1 MAKKSK
7 SKGDIS
13 GSSTPTTISREERA
27 HNVAVCLNSV
37 IQSWDD
43 EINKDETEFHLLD
56 ENFQGIWNEDT
67 LYGKRIGDYDI
78 ECIVTQL
85 RSLVI
90 GKIETWKNF
99 FLLCNEKKL
108 RIPHYLCL

>member
-1 MAKKSK
+1 MARKSK

-13 GSSTPTTISREERA
+13 GSSTPITISKEEHA
-27 HNVAVCLNSV
+27 HNVAVFLNSV
-37 IQSWDD
+37 IQLQSWDD

-78 ECIVTQL
+78 ECIVMQL
-85 RSLVI
+85 RSVSNWKDVGRMFFFCAS
-90 GKIETWKNF
+90 GKN
-99 FLLCNEKKL
+99 
-108 RIPHYLCL
+108 

>member
-1 MAKKSK
+1 MVRKSK

-13 GSSTPTTISREERA
+13 GSSTPITISKEEHA
-27 HNVAVCLNSV
+27 HNVAVFLNSV

-67 LYGKRIGDYDI
+67 LYGKCIGDYDI
-78 ECIVTQL
+78 EFIVTQ
-85 RSLVI
+85 
-90 GKIETWKNF
+90 
-99 FLLCNEKKL
+99 
-108 RIPHYLCL
+108 

>member
-85 RSLVI
+85 
-90 GKIETWKNF
+90 
-99 FLLCNEKKL
+99 
-108 RIPHYLCL
+108 